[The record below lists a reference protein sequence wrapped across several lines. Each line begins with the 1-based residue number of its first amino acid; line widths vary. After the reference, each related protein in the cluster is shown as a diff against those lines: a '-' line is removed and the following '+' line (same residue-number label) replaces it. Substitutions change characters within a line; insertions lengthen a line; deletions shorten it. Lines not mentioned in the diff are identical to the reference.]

1 MSFMAIEPIN
11 AKTFDEIV
19 PDKKMQI
26 ILLKG
31 AIFIGVIVLAI
42 FVMISKIFLYL
53 KIETLKR
60 ENYGTIT

>member
-1 MSFMAIEPIN
+1 MGIETIN

-31 AIFIGVIVLAI
+31 AIFIGIITLAI
-42 FVMISKIFLYL
+42 FVMIAKVFLYL
-53 KIETLKR
+53 KSEAIKR
-60 ENYGTIT
+60 ENYGIISKQ